1 MDICNWCF
9 RIIESVFNLL
19 NGYSFLIF
27 CMNIIFVY
35 IFFDLIDFELVDRF
49 DRRIWIQ
56 ELKLLFVVGL
66 FIYCYGNYLG
76 NVNIIWKQFEKLERE
91 SILDIFIINDIKVKI
106 FKFGIR
112 VMFKEFYEKYVKLC
126 KEKFVILRF
135 FY

>member
-1 MDICNWCF
+1 
-9 RIIESVFNLL
+9 
-19 NGYSFLIF
+19 
-27 CMNIIFVY
+27 MNIIFVY